1 MKRALVLITLF
12 ASLASAQISG
22 TGNMSRSDSTKKPGY
37 VTRTMLEKD
46 STYRAA
52 QELLRLLVA
61 DTGGVKVVSRANLK
75 DSTAAVVAR
84 IITWVTGQGYATGA
98 GSAGGW
104 SLGASKFYNTT
115 AGQKG
120 YYRKNPGD
128 TSSTAANMN
137 FAGSAAFDSIFSN
150 QHRQIV
156 IGDTV
161 AFLFPTYYGGVRIPT
176 INNVMD
182 SLTKHSL
189 LTPSGTTKNLAY
201 FSSDTSLAKGP
212 IVRSGVGD
220 SMMVQSDSAS
230 KPGYATR
237 TMLENDTTYRAAQSL
252 LRKLGSD
259 STATS
264 GYTTRATLR
273 DTAAAIRAAFP
284 STASFVSKS
293 DSTTKPGYATRTMLE
308 NDTTYRAAQSL
319 LRKLGSDSTATSG
332 YTTRAT
338 LRDTAAAIRAAFPST
353 ASFVSKSDST
363 TKPGYVTRTMLEN
376 DTNYV
381 ANVLSLLR
389 KANISVPVDS
399 SMITTSD
406 TLIVVLPGYA
416 ITVDSIGVY
425 QRSGGTPSVVYKVL
439 YATNARGAWTA
450 VITSPSTITTA
461 ATEVWQSTINNATLP
476 ANGLLAICYP
486 TVTTKPANAAIII
499 AGHR

>member
-293 DSTTKPGYATRTMLE
+293 DSTTKPGY
-308 NDTTYRAAQSL
+308 
-319 LRKLGSDSTATSG
+319 
-332 YTTRAT
+332 
-338 LRDTAAAIRAAFPST
+338 
-353 ASFVSKSDST
+353 
-363 TKPGYVTRTMLEN
+363 VTRTMLEN